1 MTWGQG
7 ARMALP
13 IYGYYMQKAYKDPV
27 VALSTTDFAVPASYD
42 PNAFSCA
49 GEGSIVPVEDDNP
62 FGI

>member
-1 MTWGQG
+1 
-7 ARMALP
+7 MALP